1 MKRSKAKTDVNGED
15 DPYTDTSLISPA
27 FKAVTIA
34 EKMGA
39 SQAEV
44 YALRR
49 VIFTCSIEKLEVTF
63 AQRKVQAGMGIRVAL
78 DRKVG
83 FSCTSSASEQS
94 IKETIEK
101 ALKIA
106 RAREED
112 PRFKSFPSRS
122 KYQKVPGILDK
133 QIREAQIEELI
144 DSGRSLAEVMRTYD
158 KRIQSGSGMLTYITY
173 NRAISN
179 SYGLDLEESDTVVD
193 VRVSSMAKDNGD
205 VSGVDYLELARHASD
220 VDVEQV
226 GKTVSRLA
234 VEQLRRK
241 PIQTKTVDLVLHP
254 HAVGELLSHTLHPA
268 FLGDNLQRN
277 RTPFAGKLGEKVAS
291 ELISIDDNGVIEK
304 GYASQSFDDEGIA
317 RRNTPL
323 IKEGVVESFLYD
335 SLWANKA
342 GIESTGNSSRKDVTG
357 LRTYSSEP
365 TIDTT
370 NVVVKPG
377 DRDFEQMVSE
387 VDEGILVYS
396 IIGAHTSNAA
406 SGAFSIA
413 GQTVFRIEH
422 GEIAYPVKEAMIGG
436 SLAQLLGKVSGVAN
450 DVTTYEDE
458 LRHRVT
464 VSPSIRFTDV
474 RVSA

>member
-1 MKRSKAKTDVNGED
+1 MRHDKTRTDVAPD
-15 DPYTDTSLISPA
+15 SDPYRDSSLISPA
-27 FKAVTIA
+27 FKAVNVA

-44 YALRR
+44 YTLRR
-49 VIFTCSIEKLEVTF
+49 VVSTCSIEKLEVTF
-63 AQRKVQAGMGIRVAL
+63 AQRKVQGGVGIRVASNK
-78 DRKVG
+78 KVG

-94 IKETIEK
+94 IKEAIEK
-101 ALKIA
+101 ALMIS
-106 RAREED
+106 RARGED
-112 PRFKSFPSRS
+112 PRFKSFPSTG
-122 KYQKVPGILDK
+122 KYQKISGILDK
-133 QIREAQIEELI
+133 QVKEAQMEELI
-144 DSGRSLAEVMRTYD
+144 SKGRSLAETMRTYD
-158 KRIQSGSGMLTYITY
+158 KRIQTGSGMLTYIAY
-173 NRAISN
+173 NRAIAN
-179 SYGLDLEESDTVVD
+179 SLGLDLEESDTVVD
-193 VRVSSMAKDNGD
+193 VRVSSMAKDDGD
-205 VSGVDYLELARHASD
+205 VSGVDYMKLARYASD
-220 VDVEQV
+220 VDIEEV
-226 GKTVSRLA
+226 GRTVSKLT

-254 HAVGELLSHTLHPA
+254 HAVGDLFSHTLHPA

-291 ELISIDDNGVIEK
+291 ELMSVEDNGIIEK
-304 GYASQSFDDEGIA
+304 GYASQSFDDEGGA

-323 IKEGVVESFLYD
+323 IKKGVVQSFLYD
-335 SLWANKA
+335 SLWGNKA
-342 GIESTGNSSRKDVTG
+342 GTESTGNSSRKDVTG

-365 TIDTT
+365 IIDTT

-377 DRDFEQMVSE
+377 DRSFEQLVSE

-396 IIGAHTSNAA
+396 IIGAHTSNPA

-436 SLAQLLGKVSGVAN
+436 NLTQLLSKVSGVAN

-464 VSPSIRFTDV
+464 ISPSIRFSDV
-474 RVSA
+474 KVSA